1 MEKKLNLN
9 WWKWAFL
16 LLLAFNTA
24 FLAVIGSRIIQ
35 IREPK
40 SELINQKAAKN
51 IKIGT
56 LITTKEQLNEAV
68 VSYLKDFQTKKMT
81 YKVYATSSTILF
93 EGTYQLLGYEVPLYI
108 YFQPHRL
115 TNGAIQLQVLSF
127 SVGTLSLPEKDVL
140 QYLKSSYKLP
150 KFVEVLPK
158 QSAIIVNLQ
167 QLENDANIYL
177 KAQKIDLVKDDI
189 RFDIYKK

>member
-16 LLLAFNTA
+16 LLFAFNAA

-56 LITTKEQLNEAV
+56 LTTTKEQLNEAV

-158 QSAIIVNLQ
+158 QSAIIINLQ

-177 KAQKIDLVKDDI
+177 EAQKIDLVKDDI

>member
-16 LLLAFNTA
+16 LLFAFNAA

-56 LITTKEQLNEAV
+56 LTTTKEQLNEAV

-127 SVGTLSLPEKDVL
+127 SVGTLSFPEKDVL

-158 QSAIIVNLQ
+158 QSAIIINLQ

>member
-16 LLLAFNTA
+16 LLFAFNTA

-56 LITTKEQLNEAV
+56 LTTTKEQLNEAV

-158 QSAIIVNLQ
+158 QSAIIINLQ

>member
-56 LITTKEQLNEAV
+56 LTTTKEQLNEAV

-81 YKVYATSSTILF
+81 YKVYAASSTILF

-158 QSAIIVNLQ
+158 QSAIIINLQ

>member
-16 LLLAFNTA
+16 LLFAFNAA

-56 LITTKEQLNEAV
+56 LTTTKEQLNEAV

>member
-56 LITTKEQLNEAV
+56 LTTTKEQLNEAV

-140 QYLKSSYKLP
+140 QYLTSSYKLP

-158 QSAIIVNLQ
+158 QSAIIINLQ

>member
-16 LLLAFNTA
+16 LLFAFNAA

-56 LITTKEQLNEAV
+56 LTTTKEQLNEAV
-68 VSYLKDFQTKKMT
+68 VSYLKDFQTKKKT

-158 QSAIIVNLQ
+158 QSAIIINLQ

>member
-16 LLLAFNTA
+16 LLLAFNAA

-56 LITTKEQLNEAV
+56 LTTTKEQLNEAV

-158 QSAIIVNLQ
+158 QSAIIINLQ

>member
-16 LLLAFNTA
+16 LLFAFNAA

-56 LITTKEQLNEAV
+56 LTTTKEQLNEAV

-158 QSAIIVNLQ
+158 QSAIIINLQ

>member
-1 MEKKLNLN
+1 M
-9 WWKWAFL
+9 L
-16 LLLAFNTA
+16 LFAFNAA

-56 LITTKEQLNEAV
+56 LTTTKEQLNEAV

-158 QSAIIVNLQ
+158 QSAIIINLQ

>member
-16 LLLAFNTA
+16 LLFAFNAA

-56 LITTKEQLNEAV
+56 LTTTKEQLNEAV

-127 SVGTLSLPEKDVL
+127 SMGTLSLPEKDVL

-158 QSAIIVNLQ
+158 QSAIIINLQ

>member
-56 LITTKEQLNEAV
+56 LTTTKEQLNEAV

>member
-1 MEKKLNLN
+1 
-9 WWKWAFL
+9 
-16 LLLAFNTA
+16 
-24 FLAVIGSRIIQ
+24 
-35 IREPK
+35 
-40 SELINQKAAKN
+40 
-51 IKIGT
+51 
-56 LITTKEQLNEAV
+56 
-68 VSYLKDFQTKKMT
+68 MT

-158 QSAIIVNLQ
+158 QSAIIINLQ

>member
-16 LLLAFNTA
+16 LLFAFNAA
-24 FLAVIGSRIIQ
+24 FLAIIGSRIIQ

-56 LITTKEQLNEAV
+56 LTTTKEQLNEAV

-158 QSAIIVNLQ
+158 QSAIIINLQ

>member
-16 LLLAFNTA
+16 LLFAFNAA

-51 IKIGT
+51 IKIGILT
-56 LITTKEQLNEAV
+56 TTKEQLNEAV

-158 QSAIIVNLQ
+158 QSAIIINLQ

>member
-16 LLLAFNTA
+16 LLLAFDTA

-56 LITTKEQLNEAV
+56 LTTTKEQLNEAV

-158 QSAIIVNLQ
+158 QSAIIINLQ

>member
-16 LLLAFNTA
+16 LLFAFNAA

-56 LITTKEQLNEAV
+56 LTTTKEQLNEAV

-150 KFVEVLPK
+150 KFVEILPK
-158 QSAIIVNLQ
+158 QSAIIINLQ

>member
-24 FLAVIGSRIIQ
+24 FLAVIGSRILQ

-56 LITTKEQLNEAV
+56 LTTTKEQLNEAV

-158 QSAIIVNLQ
+158 QSAIIINLQ

>member
-56 LITTKEQLNEAV
+56 LTTTKEQLNEAV

-93 EGTYQLLGYEVPLYI
+93 EGIYQLLGYEVPLYI

-158 QSAIIVNLQ
+158 QSAIIINLQ

>member
-16 LLLAFNTA
+16 LLFAFNAA

-56 LITTKEQLNEAV
+56 LTTTKEQLNEAV

-108 YFQPHRL
+108 YFQPQRL

-158 QSAIIVNLQ
+158 QSAIIINLQ